1 MKTLLFWTT
10 AGISM
15 VLSVAI
21 SLVYFR
27 LAMNLIPQAF
37 LSQFNRGAA
46 QTAFVFWGIGL
57 GLMVVLIE
65 AILFWLL
72 PLLIRKKAKA

>member
-1 MKTLLFWTT
+1 
-10 AGISM
+10 M
-15 VLSVAI
+15 VISVAI

-46 QTAFVFWGIGL
+46 QAAFIFWGIGL
-57 GLMVVLIE
+57 GLMVVVLE

-72 PLLIRKKAKA
+72 PNLFQKKSRV